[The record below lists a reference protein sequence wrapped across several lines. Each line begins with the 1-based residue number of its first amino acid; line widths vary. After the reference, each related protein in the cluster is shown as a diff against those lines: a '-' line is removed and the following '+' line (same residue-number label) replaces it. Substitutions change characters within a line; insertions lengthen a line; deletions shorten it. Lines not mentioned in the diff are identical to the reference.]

1 MCKDTYVLL
10 CVVTGITVTN
20 IQVTTIR
27 VTPKEGTLIRARSK
41 GAGAHTQQGK
51 MHTGPQDMTARLE
64 LNKTQTWFPFHNVYF
79 FQFWGLRV
87 GFCAFRQE
95 LCQCLYPSPV
105 CNACFDFK

>member
-51 MHTGPQDMTARLE
+51 MHTGPQDMTARLDRPRGGV
-64 LNKTQTWFPFHNVYF
+64 K
-79 FQFWGLRV
+79 
-87 GFCAFRQE
+87 QE
-95 LCQCLYPSPV
+95 ADLVPISQCLFFPV
-105 CNACFDFK
+105 LGVTGGVLCL